1 MYAFCD
7 LTTILIINIV
17 VRSQKLSEN
26 SQLVRATSYQLGF
39 FNFVKTEKNLIR
51 FDYLALKLRKYESHI
66 GELWSEELNEG

>member
-51 FDYLALKLRKYESHI
+51 YPWKVSQQERIKYLFSIEVTKI
-66 GELWSEELNEG
+66 